1 MVFSHLLRSRNAY
14 VVNGAPEDRVVTAAY
29 PSTTGTSIA
38 LDQGTET
45 RPLDEKAIAN
55 DDAKPITVEGIE
67 LPGQRVVDGVNLIRN
82 GHGLRSITYFG
93 IGIRI
98 YVAAMYSEKPILS
111 AEQAMGT
118 VLHQNH
124 GKCSNT
130 IDASLATAPDY
141 ISNSGGFEGNG
152 PLQLDF
158 TFLRYVRKSQVVS
171 AWTQQ
176 LDHSV
181 THRDYDGYQADR
193 DRFIQFAS
201 EGPIENHGIQSI
213 QIVGEETRI
222 IDQGKLKGII
232 RGRDFQRSFLS
243 MWFGSKAVSEDLKSN
258 LLWGEEHHPA
268 EIRQVQTELQEES
281 QQVLV
286 EA

>member
-45 RPLDEKAIAN
+45 RPLDAKAIAN

-118 VLHQNH
+118 ALHQNH

-130 IDASLATAPDY
+130 IDASLATAPHY

-158 TFLRYVRKSQVVS
+158 TFLRYVNQSQVRS

-176 LDHSV
+176 LNYSV
-181 THRDYDGYQADR
+181 THTDYERYEADR
-193 DRFIQFAS
+193 DHFIQLAS
-201 EGPIENHGIQSI
+201 EGPIENQGTQSV
-213 QIVGEETRI
+213 QMVGEETRI
-222 IDQGKLKGII
+222 IDQGELRGII
-232 RGRDFQRSFLS
+232 YGKDFQRSFLS
-243 MWFGSKAVSEDLKSN
+243 MWFGSKAVSEDLKSS
-258 LLWGEEHHPA
+258 LLGGDKRYSA
-268 EIRQVQTELQEES
+268 GI
-281 QQVLV
+281 QQV
-286 EA
+286 EIGN